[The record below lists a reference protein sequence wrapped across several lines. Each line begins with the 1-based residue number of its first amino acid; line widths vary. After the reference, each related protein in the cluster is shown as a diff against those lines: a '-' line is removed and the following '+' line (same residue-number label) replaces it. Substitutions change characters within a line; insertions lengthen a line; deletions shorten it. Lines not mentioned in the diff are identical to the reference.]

1 MKKTIIILMA
11 GLLSLPALADLD
23 HNKKYGIHDEVMRGT
38 TFPIQD
44 MTLDQM
50 MDLPGQKKVKP
61 YSREIIEAAVLDC
74 QKNNRYLAYN
84 GKPHPSNITN
94 LALARGSICSH
105 FKGRLKRLNQG
116 NSN

>member
-23 HNKKYGIHDEVMRGT
+23 HNKKYGLHDEVMRGT

-44 MTLDQM
+44 MTEYQT
-50 MDLPGQKKVKP
+50 MDLLGTKKLKQYP
-61 YSREIIEAAVLDC
+61 REVIEAAVLDC
-74 QKNNRYLAYN
+74 QKNDNYRAYN
-84 GKPHPSNITN
+84 GKRHPSNRTN
-94 LALARGSICSH
+94 LSYARGQICAH
-105 FKGRLKRLNQG
+105 FEVKLKQLNRK

>member
-1 MKKTIIILMA
+1 MKKAIIVIMA

-44 MTLDQM
+44 MTIDQTT
-50 MDLPGQKKVKP
+50 DLLGTKKLKQYP
-61 YSREIIEAAVLDC
+61 REVVEAAVLDC
-74 QKNNRYLAYN
+74 EKNDYYLAYN
-84 GKPHPSNITN
+84 GKRHPSNRTN
-94 LALARGSICSH
+94 LSYARGEICAH
-105 FKGRLKRLNQG
+105 FEVKLKQLNRK

>member
-1 MKKTIIILMA
+1 MKKTSIVIMV

-23 HNKKYGIHDEVMRGT
+23 HNKKYGIHDEIMRGT

-105 FKGRLKRLNQG
+105 FEVELKHLKRKD
-116 NSN
+116 SN

>member
-1 MKKTIIILMA
+1 MCLNRNLIASNNSELTGIAFGQLYIETINPLK
-11 GLLSLPALADLD
+11 GV
-23 HNKKYGIHDEVMRGT
+23 YYE
-38 TFPIQD
+38 
-44 MTLDQM
+44 
-50 MDLPGQKKVKP
+50 
-61 YSREIIEAAVLDC
+61 
-74 QKNNRYLAYN
+74 KNNHYIAYN